1 MRTVDD
7 STDLPAHRH
16 RRSGSSAPTSG
27 GSIRFRFDFETI
39 RRSRGPA
46 SRVQRPASSV
56 QRSHGPAQSI
66 STSRTFRTR
75 STSRPRLM
83 PPATCD
89 RGRHRATNASLTE
102 APAGLRLCRGTD
114 WGTGWSWPGRV
125 SEPAGLR
132 VCRGTDQ
139 GRHGRVGEPAG
150 LRLGRRAYPPRPGR
164 VGKPAGHTYGLS
176 RELC

>member
-1 MRTVDD
+1 MRGPEIT
-7 STDLPAHRH
+7 SANYTDLPAPTSRH
-16 RRSGSSAPTSG
+16 RSGSSAPMSG
-27 GSIRFRFDFETI
+27 GSIRFRFDSEPI

-46 SRVQRPASSV
+46 SRVPRP
-56 QRSHGPAQSI
+56 HGPSKSI